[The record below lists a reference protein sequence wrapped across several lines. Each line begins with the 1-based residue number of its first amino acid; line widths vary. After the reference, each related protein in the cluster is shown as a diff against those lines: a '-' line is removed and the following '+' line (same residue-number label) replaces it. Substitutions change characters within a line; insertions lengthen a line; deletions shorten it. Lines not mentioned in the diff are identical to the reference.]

1 MYVEITSPG
10 FQLYSH
16 SGNSLISL
24 PSLLSLGEAGP
35 FNVPGLSSI
44 FQNVFHS
51 VKKTGIQMLA
61 EAGMSGL
68 ANVTSS
74 PHPESSALGLNKSS
88 HVLFVVPLKCQT
100 YFSLSQGPLIPF
112 LVLELVNSNYIFV
125 FPASLV

>member
-74 PHPESSALGLNKSS
+74 PHPESSLGLKKSS
-88 HVLFVVPLKCQT
+88 HVLFVVSLKCQT